1 MMASRPFPLREAHA
15 HLLAFGQYQTFLDLS
30 ACASQAE
37 VLELVRR
44 NATEGWIVG
53 VGARPAAWPEGDW
66 PTLEAFDR
74 VTGDRPALLWCFD
87 YHAVLVN
94 SKALAIAGL
103 TASSADPSGGV
114 LARRADGALT
124 GVLLERAAHVAW
136 ACVPQPAEAQ
146 RPALL
151 RSALDTLA
159 SLGYVEVH
167 DLLSEPWLG
176 PALAALDDRGE
187 LPVQVHLYPRLEHAA
202 EVASGRQTWER
213 DSLRLAGVKVFADGT
228 LNSRTAWMLEPFADP
243 LPDHPRGTPI
253 MSPEQLVR
261 AVREAEALRLPL
273 ATHAIGDG
281 AVRAVLDAIETV
293 RPRTSGFRIEHA
305 EVVDEADVPRFAQLG
320 VIASVQ
326 PCHLLTDIEAIE
338 RSLPHRAGR
347 VLPLRALI
355 DAGCAPG
362 EGLIFGSDVPIVPA
376 DPRDSI
382 VAATL
387 RGRSDDP
394 GRVAPEQAITED
406 EAWACFAAS
415 A

>member
-1 MMASRPFPLREAHA
+1 
-15 HLLAFGQYQTFLDLS
+15 
-30 ACASQAE
+30 
-37 VLELVRR
+37 
-44 NATEGWIVG
+44 
-53 VGARPAAWPEGDW
+53 
-66 PTLEAFDR
+66 
-74 VTGDRPALLWCFD
+74 
-87 YHAVLVN
+87 
-94 SKALAIAGL
+94 
-103 TASSADPSGGV
+103 
-114 LARRADGALT
+114 
-124 GVLLERAAHVAW
+124 
-136 ACVPQPAEAQ
+136 
-146 RPALL
+146 
-151 RSALDTLA
+151 
-159 SLGYVEVH
+159 
-167 DLLSEPWLG
+167 
-176 PALAALDDRGE
+176 
-187 LPVQVHLYPRLEHAA
+187 
-202 EVASGRQTWER
+202 
-213 DSLRLAGVKVFADGT
+213 
-228 LNSRTAWMLEPFADP
+228 
-243 LPDHPRGTPI
+243 

-293 RPRTSGFRIEHA
+293 RPRTPGFRIEHA